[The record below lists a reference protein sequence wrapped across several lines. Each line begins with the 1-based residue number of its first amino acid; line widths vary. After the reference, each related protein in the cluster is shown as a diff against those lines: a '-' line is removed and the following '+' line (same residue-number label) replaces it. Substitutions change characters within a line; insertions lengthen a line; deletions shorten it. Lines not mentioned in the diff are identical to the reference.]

1 MRGLPLRERSFPSK
15 AGRPHIVYLSKQA
28 AMLFKELLVLAG
40 DSEWVLPVCGSLI
53 KPFAHNAL
61 DNALKVALQGQ
72 EIPAFTLHDLRRTA
86 SSLLHEKGWGYDI
99 VENALNH
106 AIFQI
111 CLSDALCAGRF
122 LLVFQIHLISR

>member
-1 MRGLPLRERSFPSK
+1 
-15 AGRPHIVYLSKQA
+15 
-28 AMLFKELLVLAG
+28 MLFKELLVLAG

-86 SSLLHEKGWGYDI
+86 SSLLHEKGWGYDV